1 VSAPLDRP
9 YRGSGA
15 DRPVGVPFPPEAM
28 PFYWAGTLLKCWHYV
43 AFWSPEV
50 VLCANQVHIGPIAQE
65 YWGVLDRTASHFVQR
80 TNYVTR
86 RVAVSPARLAIVERD
101 VGVELPI
108 RPDDEFEVYRPENK
122 AYTWSRKQFVAR
134 ATAEV
139 RLGPR
144 TLRPEGAVFVDIQA
158 GYHPRATSWRWS
170 AGAGVDQ
177 HGRRVAWNAIIG
189 LADSPTNSER
199 TLWIDGAGVEIPPVR
214 FDPDGLTVFFSDGA
228 RLAFRQEAILRKH
241 VALLRIRS
249 NYDHG
254 FGVWEGTLPGGLV
267 VRDGIGVREWQDAM
281 W

>member
-1 VSAPLDRP
+1 MSAPLDRA

-28 PFYWAGTLLKCWHYV
+28 PLYWAGTLLKRWHYV

-108 RPDDEFEVYRPENK
+108 RPDDEFEVYRPEGK

>member
-28 PFYWAGTLLKCWHYV
+28 PFYWAGTLLKRWHYV

-108 RPDDEFEVYRPENK
+108 RPDDEFEVYRPEGK

>member
-1 VSAPLDRP
+1 MSAPLDRP
-9 YRGSGA
+9 YRGPAA

-28 PFYWAGTLLKCWHYV
+28 PLYRAGTLLKRWHYV
-43 AFWSPEV
+43 TFWSPQV
-50 VLCANQVHIGPIAQE
+50 VLCANQVHIGSIAQE
-65 YWGVLDRTASHFVQR
+65 YWGVLDRTTQHFVQR

-86 RVAVSPARLAIVERD
+86 KVVLSPGRLRIVERD

-108 RPDDEFEVYRPENK
+108 RPDDEFEVYRPEGQ
-122 AYTWSRKQFVAR
+122 AYTWSRKQFAAR

-139 RLGPR
+139 RVGSR

-158 GYHPRATSWRWS
+158 GYHPRSTSWRWS
-170 AGAGVDQ
+170 AGAGFDQ
-177 HGRRVAWNAIIG
+177 TGRRVAWNAIVG
-189 LADSPTNSER
+189 LADSPTASER
-199 TLWIDGAGVEIPPVR
+199 TLWIEGVGVEIPPVR

-249 NYDHG
+249 KYDHG

-267 VRDGIGVREWQDAM
+267 VRDGVGVREWQDAL